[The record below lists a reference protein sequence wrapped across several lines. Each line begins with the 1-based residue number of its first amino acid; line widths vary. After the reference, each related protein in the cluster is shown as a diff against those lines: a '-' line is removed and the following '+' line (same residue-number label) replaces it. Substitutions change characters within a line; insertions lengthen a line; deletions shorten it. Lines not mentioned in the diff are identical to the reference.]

1 MFRLNVNV
9 MLLTNAITGEQIKK
23 VISDVHMRDTII
35 SYMEKDISPEAFD
48 YSHIGIFISDSEE
61 VLPKEE
67 SVKSEFVYSILIS
80 DKVPSDMSGIDFVL
94 SPSSSPEYFSLQLSQ
109 AMRGVIGDYLYEMAW
124 TMLETTTNLSPD
136 LIWYKALS
144 GAHFNVNDT
153 FCYTVSKEKADIEG
167 RKHAYIWDV
176 SEDEA
181 FACQESEEITLKK
194 NASCS
199 FEEAVKTPEGIKT
212 MITYKTPIRTKNGTV
227 IGTAGIA
234 RDVTKQKK
242 YESRLHE
249 LAMTDFLTGLFN
261 RHKLYHEAE
270 RVYPG
275 EKTVIY
281 IDLDYFKNI
290 NDTYG
295 HEKGDIILKLLS
307 DELKSK
313 FYDGITARMGGD
325 EFVIVM
331 RMDCPDDELERR
343 FTSME
348 ETFANSK
355 DTIGINVRFSAGV
368 YRGSLSIDEAI
379 KKADELMYA
388 EKRKHHEEA

>member
-1 MFRLNVNV
+1 MFRLNVSV
-9 MLLTNAITGEQIKK
+9 MLLSTLISKTKLEEVISGIHIKDVAIT
-23 VISDVHMRDTII
+23 H
-35 SYMEKDISPEAFD
+35 MEKILPSESFD
-48 YSHIGIFISDSEE
+48 YNHLGIVIADSEDE
-61 VLPKEE
+61 LEKLGTANA
-67 SVKSEFVYSILIS
+67 EFVHTILIS
-80 DKVPSDMSGIDFVL
+80 DNVPENNTAVDIVM
-94 SPSSSPEYFSLQLSQ
+94 SPSSAQDYFLFQLRQ
-109 AMRGVIGDYLYEMAW
+109 AIRGVINEYLYKITW
-124 TMLETTTNLSPD
+124 IMLETTTNLAPD
-136 LIWYKALS
+136 LIWYKALDGS
-144 GAHFNVNDT
+144 HFNVNDA
-153 FCYTVSKEKADIEG
+153 FCYTVSRDKKDIEG
-167 RKHAYIWDV
+167 RKHAYIWNV

-181 FACQESEEITLKK
+181 FACQESEEVTLKR

-199 FEEAVKTPEGIKT
+199 FEEAVKTPDGIKT
-212 MITYKTPIRTKNGTV
+212 MITYKTPIRTEKGTV

-270 RVYPG
+270 RVYPR

-281 IDLDYFKNI
+281 LDLDYFKNI
-290 NDTYG
+290 NDNYG
-295 HEKGDIILKLLS
+295 HEKGDIILRILA
-307 DELKSK
+307 DELKSN

-325 EFVIVM
+325 EFVVVM
-331 RMDCPDDELERR
+331 REDCSDEEIQRR
-343 FTSME
+343 FAAME
-348 ETFANSK
+348 GAFANSK